1 MMEKHLISARL
12 RAVKPSATVALSD
25 RARTLAASGRD
36 IISLSAGE
44 PDFDT
49 PAHVIRAASDAMAS
63 GFTHYT
69 NAAGIPELREAIAEK
84 LARENGLRVDP
95 GREVLV
101 LPGAKQGVAYAC
113 LAFLDD
119 GDECLC
125 PEPSWVSFRELV
137 TLAGGRYIPVATRA
151 ENDFRLASGELERHV
166 TSKSRMIIL
175 NSPTNPTGKVWS
187 AEELEEVARVA
198 RKHDLIVLVDEIYEK
213 ILYDGRKHVS
223 LAGLPGMAERCL
235 TLNGFSKAF
244 AMTGWRLGYLAG
256 PARLIEPLLMLQQHT
271 ATCAVSFA
279 QKGAVA
285 ALRGDSR
292 AQDAMVEAFVRR
304 RALLMDKLSGV
315 PGLSVWKPEGT
326 FYMFLD
332 VRGSGR
338 SSLEVSEH
346 LLENEGLAMT
356 PGDAFGECG
365 QGFIRLSFAASEKTL
380 IEAARRIDSGLR
392 KLTGTRG

>member
-1 MMEKHLISARL
+1 MQKHLISSRL
-12 RAVKPSATVALSD
+12 RAVKPSATVALAD
-25 RARTLAASGRD
+25 RARALAAAGRD
-36 IISLSAGE
+36 VISLSAGE

-49 PAHVIRAASDAMAS
+49 PGHVVAAAAGAMGS

-69 NAAGIPELREAIAEK
+69 NAAGIPELRQAIAQK
-84 LARENGLRVDP
+84 LSRDNGLAVEP
-95 GREVLV
+95 GKGILV
-101 LPGAKQGVAYAC
+101 LPGAKQGVAYCC

-137 TLAGGRYIPVATRA
+137 TLAGGRYVPVPTRV
-151 ENDFRLASGELERHV
+151 EDDFRLRPGELERHV
-166 TSKSRMIIL
+166 TPRSRMIIL

-187 AEELEEVARVA
+187 ADELEEVAAVA

-223 LAGLPGMAERCL
+223 LASLPGMFERCL

-256 PARLIEPLLMLQQHT
+256 PPRLIEPLLMLQQHT

-279 QKGAVA
+279 QKGGVA
-285 ALRGDSR
+285 ALEGD
-292 AQDAMVEAFVRR
+292 AAACDAMVEAFRKRR
-304 RALLMDKLSGV
+304 ELLMDKLAGV
-315 PGLSVWKPEGT
+315 PGLAIWRPQGT

-338 SSLEVSEH
+338 SSMEVSEH

-365 QGFIRLSFAASEKTL
+365 QGFIRLSFAASESVL
-380 IEAARRIDSGLR
+380 IEAARRIESGLR
-392 KLTGTRG
+392 KLTGKRG